1 MSFRPPELIK
11 AEHDVRDFSC
21 GYESL
26 DAFLRRFALTNVAAG
41 IARTYVTT
49 LPGDKRVVGYYSLA
63 AASVEQAKAPERVT
77 KGTPR
82 SPIFAVLLGRLAVDK
97 RHPQKGL
104 GKALLKDAL
113 LRSVSAADSIGVRVV
128 LVHAKD
134 EQAAAFYMKFDFVP
148 SPTDPL
154 HLMLLIEDIKAA
166 FRGPRN

>member
-11 AEHDVRDFSC
+11 AEHNVNDFNC
-21 GYESL
+21 GHESL
-26 DAFLRRFALTNVAAG
+26 DAFLKRFALTNTAAG
-41 IARTYVTT
+41 IARTYITT
-49 LPGDKRVVGYYSLA
+49 IDGSNQVVGYYSLA
-63 AASVEQAKAPERVT
+63 ASSVEQAKAPERVT

-82 SPIFAVLLGRLAVDK
+82 HPFPAILLGRLAVDK
-97 RHPQKGL
+97 RYQQKGL

-134 EQAAAFYMKFDFVP
+134 EQAAAFYRKYDFVP

-154 HLMLLIEDIKAA
+154 HLMLLIKDIKAA
-166 FRGPRN
+166 FRSE